1 MPLTPSAKPT
11 KSRKCQLNRPGKT
24 NRQLHKV
31 KEYLFGF
38 ITRYILT
45 PLQSNKVDSD
55 PPSTPPPLQPGG
67 EGWGIPYNVLYR
79 DAPPERGTC
88 FRLQVYQ
95 KFIPRV
101 QTRDAVFVSSYLKG
115 CQFKVKTQNVV
126 SFLPKR
132 VTEELDIGV
141 QPSRIAYLLS
151 IHRANFIYLFFSIY
165 NYSQKALLG
174 CLLIKKHL

>member
-24 NRQLHKV
+24 KDNCIIV

-38 ITRYILT
+38 ITTYILT

-55 PPSTPPPLQPGG
+55 PPSTPPAGG
-67 EGWGIPYNVLYR
+67 EGWGILYNDLYR

-88 FRLQVYQ
+88 CRLQVYQ

-101 QTRDAVFVSSYLKG
+101 
-115 CQFKVKTQNVV
+115 
-126 SFLPKR
+126 
-132 VTEELDIGV
+132 
-141 QPSRIAYLLS
+141 
-151 IHRANFIYLFFSIY
+151 
-165 NYSQKALLG
+165 
-174 CLLIKKHL
+174 